1 MKLASLLALGTAA
14 ALFLGLSWPLMASVP
29 PPRPT
34 GLQVGG
40 FPGGRIRLSW
50 RDNAPNE
57 TEFRLERSKDRRD
70 NYTLLAMLPANT
82 TLYTDT
88 TVLLDTT
95 YWYRV
100 RACNGQG
107 CSSPSKDSYN
117 VSFAIDALPNLDER
131 YMLFLVNEVRAS
143 LAAYGLEARP
153 PLVSNPLLSYAA
165 HAHAQAVLNSNFSLP
180 HCYPTPNDP
189 ATEYRCPTERAR
201 DVGYN
206 CLVSEN
212 MISGGEGWQAVEAAH
227 QAFVASGDHLK
238 NLLDFNAK
246 EAGMG
251 HAYNL
256 AQGAAGSGQYVQ
268 TFCGQN
274 SPPPQ
279 ALPAGLVVPYWGRA
293 STAFTFLVNFY
304 NPAGTAPKEA
314 QVVIDGQA
322 YPMKLRRGK
331 VGNGSY
337 AYTTAL
343 SPGSHT
349 YYFSFG
355 YGENQRARLPLSG
368 IYHGPEVEM
377 GQAVLEVPG
386 EYPTLAKAL
395 ASAKGEVIIQ
405 LAAGTLSENTPL
417 TLSLPGIELRGAG
430 MDRTLIRG
438 PAKGHLFQIV
448 APAVIQ
454 DLTLAGSGSQGFDS
468 ALWHTQGQLRL
479 HHVRVTGNNR
489 GLFTYCFSPDC
500 QATAIVTNSIFDH
513 NSGAA
518 IEANA
523 YGLHY
528 LINTTI
534 VANGEGVILNNNQSE
549 VENNIIVSNKGAGLA
564 GPAITFPKV
573 RYNNV
578 WGNERNYKELKP
590 GPGQLSLPPQFEA
603 EDNGDYR
610 LQVISPCLDAGQPA
624 AKYDDRNG
632 SRNDLGAYG
641 GPLAPV
647 SLNSRVSVTPTG
659 ETAYLVSWQ
668 GYATDG
674 LQSYDI
680 QYRLGYNGMW
690 RDWLTNIT
698 TTSARFGPTRPIE
711 VSASSV
717 YYFRSR
723 VRDTLGNVEAYPRQ
737 ADAYTGLEIMT
748 VYLPLL
754 QKGTH

>member
-1 MKLASLLALGTAA
+1 MKVVSLLALGAAA
-14 ALFLGLSWPLMASVP
+14 ALFLGLSWPLLAGGP

-50 RDNAPNE
+50 RDNATNE
-57 TEFRLERSKDRRD
+57 TGFRLERSKDRRD
-70 NYTLLAMLPANT
+70 NYTLLTMLPANT

-100 RACNGQG
+100 RACNGDG

-117 VSFAIDALPNLDER
+117 VSFALDALPKLDER

-143 LAAYGLEARP
+143 LSAYGLEARP
-153 PLVSNPLLSYAA
+153 PLVHNPLLGYAA
-165 HAHAQAVLNSNFSLP
+165 HAHAQAVLNSNFSLQ

-227 QAFVASGDHLK
+227 QAFISSGDHLK
-238 NLLDFNAK
+238 NLLDFKAK

-251 HAYNL
+251 HAYKPS
-256 AQGAAGSGQYVQ
+256 QGPAGSGQYVQ
-268 TFCGQN
+268 TFCGQGLI
-274 SPPPQ
+274 PPQ

-293 STAFTFLVNFY
+293 STKFTFLVNFY

-314 QVVIDGQA
+314 QVIIDGQA

-331 VGNGSY
+331 AANGSY
-337 AYTTAL
+337 AYTTTL
-343 SPGSHT
+343 SPGDHT

-368 IYHGPEVEM
+368 VYHGPEVEV
-377 GQAVLEVPG
+377 GQAILEVPG

-405 LAAGTLSENTPL
+405 LAAGTFPVHTPL
-417 TLSLPGIELRGAG
+417 TLSLPGVELRGAG
-430 MDRTLIRG
+430 LDRTIIRG
-438 PAKGHLFQIV
+438 PAKGHLLQII

-454 DLTLAGSGSQGFDS
+454 DLTLADSGSQGFDS

-479 HHVRVTGNNR
+479 HHVRVTGNHH

-500 QATAIVTNSIFDH
+500 QATALVTNSIFDY
-513 NSGAA
+513 NRGAA
-518 IEANA
+518 IEAHTYA
-523 YGLHY
+523 LHY
-528 LINTTI
+528 LVNNTI

-549 VENNIIVSNKGAGLA
+549 AENNIIVSNKGAGLA
-564 GPAITFPKV
+564 GPTETFPKV

-578 WGNERNYKELKP
+578 WRNGIDYKGVKP
-590 GPGQLSLPPQFEA
+590 GPGQLNLPPQFED
-603 EDNGDYR
+603 ESNGDYR
-610 LQVISPCLDAGQPA
+610 LQVSSPCLDTGQPA

-647 SLNSRVSVTPTG
+647 SLNSRVSVTPAG
-659 ETAYLVSWQ
+659 ETAYHVSWQ
-668 GYATDG
+668 GYATDEV
-674 LQSYDI
+674 QSYDI
-680 QYRLGYNGMW
+680 QYRLGYNGVW
-690 RDWLTNIT
+690 RDWLTGT
-698 TTSARFGPTRPIE
+698 TATSAHFGPARPIKI
-711 VSASSV
+711 SAGSV

-723 VRDTLGNVEAYPRQ
+723 VRDKLGNVEAYPSQ
-737 ADAYTGLEIMT
+737 ADAYTGLEIT
-748 VYLPLL
+748 AVYLPLL
-754 QKGTH
+754 QKR